1 MCYFGCVKIA
11 PSLAF
16 AFVLM
21 LTAVPADDPYSSLSQ
36 GEKELL
42 KPQVERWIHDQLKHD
57 WSDLWEIQ
65 DQTPE
70 LKSELLLG
78 QKDAPDMD
86 RDRYVQAM
94 RATIGSGY
102 PEIKAYTVTGIRHE
116 NGGFR
121 VEGCGKLQRENWKQT
136 GVTNVHARIAN
147 KKVVFGLPD
156 LTPDPCKL

>member
-1 MCYFGCVKIA
+1 MCYFVRMKIA
-11 PSLAF
+11 SSFGF
-16 AFVLM
+16 AFVFM
-21 LTAVPADDPYSSLSQ
+21 LAALPASDPYSSLSQ
-36 GEKELL
+36 SEKELL
-42 KPQVERWIHDQLKHD
+42 KPQVERWIRDQIKHD

-70 LKSELLLG
+70 LKNELLLG

-86 RDRYVQAM
+86 RNRYVQAM

-102 PEIKAYTVTGIRHE
+102 PEIKAFTLNEIQRE

-121 VEGCGKLQRENWKQT
+121 VEGCGRLQRENWKQT
-136 GVTNVHARIAN
+136 SVTNVRTKIVN
-147 KKVVFGLPD
+147 NKVVFGLPD